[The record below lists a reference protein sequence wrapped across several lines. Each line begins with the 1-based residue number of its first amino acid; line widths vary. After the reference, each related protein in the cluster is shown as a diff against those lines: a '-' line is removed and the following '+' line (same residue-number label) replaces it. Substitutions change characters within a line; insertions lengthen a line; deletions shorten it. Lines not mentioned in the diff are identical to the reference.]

1 MTYHLTPR
9 SANAKTGPIPVS
21 TTSART
27 CPPACPFNHANGGGC
42 YASSGPLALHW
53 RAVTDGTRGQ
63 DLPGFLADLDR
74 TLAAAPPRQL
84 WRHNQAGDLPGTG
97 NRIAPAAL
105 RRIAETNARHN
116 ARGWTY
122 THKPMT
128 TATNRRAVE
137 DANRAGFTVNLSGNS
152 LAHADQLAALEI
164 GPVVAVI
171 PAGFKGRRTKTPS
184 GRPVLICPA
193 QTGPATC
200 ATCGL
205 CASRDPRRPIIGFL
219 AHGTGA
225 RAVSAI
231 AAAP

>member
-1 MTYHLTPR
+1 MTYHLKAK
-9 SANAKTGPIPVS
+9 SGNLKTGPIPVS
-21 TTSART
+21 TTSSRT
-27 CPPACPFNHANGGGC
+27 CPPACPFNKPGGGC
-42 YASSGPLALHW
+42 YAASGPLALHW
-53 RAVTDGTRGQ
+53 RAVTAGTRGQ
-63 DLPGFLADLDR
+63 DLPGFLAELDR

-105 RRIAETNARHN
+105 RQIAQVNARHN

-122 THKPMT
+122 THKPMH
-128 TATNRRAVE
+128 TATNRRAVAS
-137 DANRAGFTVNLSGNS
+137 ANAAGFTVNLSGNS

-171 PAGFKGRRTKTPS
+171 PAGFKGKRTKTPS

-231 AAAP
+231 ASAP